1 MSRTALITGGSS
13 GLGLAYAELLGM
25 EGYRIIIL
33 ARNPERISKAVSS
46 LGSKG
51 MDVHGISADVTDLH
65 AMEDAVLKVKTISPA
80 LDFLI
85 LNAGEVTPRLLTDFQ
100 SPLDLKKDI
109 DIDLWGIIHTAW
121 SFVPM
126 LSDGGRVLMTSSGFG
141 LMGAAGYTT
150 YCAAKAGI
158 INFAEAL
165 RRELLFRNIGVY
177 VACPGDLNT
186 PQFAGEIASQPPW
199 MKEQS
204 SPRKVL
210 PADQVARK
218 ILKKCRG
225 KARMLILPDPS
236 VGLLYLV
243 LKILPA
249 SWSRLLLDKMFPKP
263 RY

>member
-1 MSRTALITGGSS
+1 MSKTALITGGSS
-13 GLGLAYAELLGM
+13 GLGLAYAELLGK

-33 ARNPERISKAVSS
+33 ARNPERIAKAISS
-46 LGSKG
+46 LGSRG
-51 MDVHGISADVTDLH
+51 IEVYGISADVTDLS
-65 AMEDAVLKVKTISPA
+65 AIEEAALKVKTISPA

-85 LNAGEVTPRLLTDFQ
+85 LNAGEVTPRLLSDYQ

-121 SFVPM
+121 SFAPM
-126 LSDGGRVLMTSSGFG
+126 LSNGGRILMTSSGFG
-141 LMGAAGYTT
+141 LIGAAGYST

-165 RRELLFRNIGVY
+165 RRELLFRKIGVY
-177 VACPGDLNT
+177 VACPGDLDT
-186 PQFAGEIASQPPW
+186 PQFAGEIASQPVW

-210 PADQVARK
+210 PAGKVAAK
-218 ILKKCRG
+218 ILKKCSG
-225 KARMLILPDPS
+225 KVRLLILPDPS
-236 VGLLYLV
+236 IGLLYLV

-249 SWSRLLLDKMFPKP
+249 AWSRLLLDKMFPKP
-263 RY
+263 R